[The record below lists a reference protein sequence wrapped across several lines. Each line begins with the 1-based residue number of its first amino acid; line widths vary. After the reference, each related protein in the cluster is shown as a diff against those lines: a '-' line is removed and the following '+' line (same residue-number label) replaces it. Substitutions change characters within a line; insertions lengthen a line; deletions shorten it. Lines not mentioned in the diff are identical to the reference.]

1 MTKGQFRVSP
11 FRAVIDDSG
20 ERDGWWIRAE
30 PDGTELFIGGH
41 ELAKMRRLIQKV
53 EKYEAKRPSRK
64 R

>member
-1 MTKGQFRVSP
+1 MTRVSET
-11 FRAVIDDSG
+11 AG
-20 ERDGWWIRAE
+20 GYAE